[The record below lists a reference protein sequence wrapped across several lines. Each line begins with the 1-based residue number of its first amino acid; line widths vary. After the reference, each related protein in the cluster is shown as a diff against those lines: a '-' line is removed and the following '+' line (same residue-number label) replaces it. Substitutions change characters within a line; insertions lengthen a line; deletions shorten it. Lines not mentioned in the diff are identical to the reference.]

1 MEQRPRP
8 EVPPPANDSLNP
20 TREIVDGHRDT
31 LSGERSKTLRLS
43 GAPVGEVYQAAH
55 GAEALEVLKEN
66 WVDLA
71 LVDINMPVMNGEELI
86 DRVREDDETRDLAII
101 VVSTESSETR
111 IQKILGKGAK
121 FVHKPFTPEILRE
134 TITEVTGVD
143 NDWGTEAQ
151 VAAGGGLD
159 F

>member
-1 MEQRPRP
+1 MEFN
-8 EVPPPANDSLNP
+8 VLVVDDSSVM
-20 TREIVDGHRDT
+20 RAMIIRT
-31 LSGERSKTLRLS
+31 LKMSGIPLGDLHEAEN
-43 GAPVGEVYQAAH
+43 GAR
-55 GAEALEVLKEN
+55 ALEVLGAN

-86 DRVREDDETRDLAII
+86 DRVRDNPEFRDLAVI

-111 IQKILGKGAK
+111 IEKVQRQGAR

-134 TITEVTGVD
+134 EVLATTGVSHESRLD
-143 NDWGTEAQ
+143 SGIETSGE
-151 VAAGGGLD
+151 LD

>member
-1 MEQRPRP
+1 M
-8 EVPPPANDSLNP
+8 VFNVLVVDDSAVM
-20 TREIVDGHRDT
+20 RAMII
-31 LSGERSKTLRLS
+31 KTLRMS
-43 GAPVGEVYQAAH
+43 GVPLGEVYQAGN
-55 GAEALEVLKEN
+55 GAEALDVLSES

-86 DRVREDDETRDLAII
+86 ERVREDDETRDLAII

-111 IQKILGKGAK
+111 IQQIIGKGAR

-134 TITEVTGVD
+134 TITDVTGVG
-143 NDWGTEAQ
+143 NDWGSDVE
-151 VAAGGGLD
+151 VAAGSSLD